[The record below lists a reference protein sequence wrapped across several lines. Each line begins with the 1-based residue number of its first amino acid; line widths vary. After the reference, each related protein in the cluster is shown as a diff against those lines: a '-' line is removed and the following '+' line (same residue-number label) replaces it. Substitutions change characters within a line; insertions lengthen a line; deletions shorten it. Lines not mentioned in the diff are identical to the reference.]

1 MSQDAGREKVFQ
13 TTKVRTSIK
22 SDLSWIQKMKEAEN
36 IKDSRDPPE
45 ERTPT
50 LSRQLSY
57 VLMTAKKFEPATS
70 PEKEVQIGKHS
81 VSSEPTA
88 ANYVDLKSNDSAE
101 VSRVDVKEKS
111 EETKLER
118 VIVNDPTAVEGS
130 VSSPKSSPQENGN
143 DLSKENAFDNLYN
156 SLVEPINPIHLDA
169 VEAQKTPDIPAVI
182 DEPQD
187 DTATNTNQSTKE
199 CGTVN
204 VDVHV
209 QNDEEAVKSEEKE
222 KERPKEQDVSTT
234 FTEMPE
240 DSLETTETQST
251 SAKLAIE
258 ECETT
263 NGEVTEQKTSDLN
276 DVPSDAPLAGSQ
288 PQSQDP
294 PSINGDTS
302 MIVDDADAQDNV
314 NPSHTE
320 EALSRTKE
328 AIVEEISTGQ
338 ESKSVEVVVVALPTS
353 TEEESTI
360 KAGDVVSETATAVV
374 DPDKSDEAD
383 LMLENEMVDAKS
395 AAEGVVS
402 ESIETKSQTD
412 TNNGSMIGKH
422 SEPASSEPTAAND
435 VDLKSNDSP
444 EVSRVDVKEN
454 SEEAK
459 LETVI
464 VNDPT
469 AVERSVAN
477 MVPDIIAES
486 VSSPKSS
493 PPENGND
500 LSKENAF
507 DNLYNSLV
515 EPINPIHLDAVETQK
530 IPDIPAVI
538 DEPQDDTATNTNQ
551 STKECGTVMIETVDV
566 TPKDI
571 VVSLDKVDV
580 QTPIETP
587 EVIQENV
594 EIAVQSAGDDQPAM
608 VDINPEEIFK
618 AEPVVVMPSTC
629 EAEESGPLEKE
640 VTEENISE
648 EATEIEPIPL
658 VPSVAGE
665 NQAVFDLSNA
675 LEIVP
680 TSESNEEVGKMEITR
695 ANDEA
700 TDVKTVKES
709 EEPANN
715 NGSSPRSTETS
726 PKSFIMRDG
735 QEVCS
740 HCDQFIGPVKLT
752 VEYPPMYLHPEC
764 LTCGKCTQN
773 LGNLLIPMFEH
784 NHLIY
789 CSDCYDVVYT
799 L

>member
-81 VSSEPTA
+81 
-88 ANYVDLKSNDSAE
+88 
-101 VSRVDVKEKS
+101 
-111 EETKLER
+111 
-118 VIVNDPTAVEGS
+118 
-130 VSSPKSSPQENGN
+130 
-143 DLSKENAFDNLYN
+143 
-156 SLVEPINPIHLDA
+156 
-169 VEAQKTPDIPAVI
+169 
-182 DEPQD
+182 
-187 DTATNTNQSTKE
+187 
-199 CGTVN
+199 
-204 VDVHV
+204 
-209 QNDEEAVKSEEKE
+209 
-222 KERPKEQDVSTT
+222 
-234 FTEMPE
+234 
-240 DSLETTETQST
+240 
-251 SAKLAIE
+251 
-258 ECETT
+258 
-263 NGEVTEQKTSDLN
+263 
-276 DVPSDAPLAGSQ
+276 
-288 PQSQDP
+288 
-294 PSINGDTS
+294 
-302 MIVDDADAQDNV
+302 
-314 NPSHTE
+314 
-320 EALSRTKE
+320 
-328 AIVEEISTGQ
+328 
-338 ESKSVEVVVVALPTS
+338 
-353 TEEESTI
+353 
-360 KAGDVVSETATAVV
+360 
-374 DPDKSDEAD
+374 
-383 LMLENEMVDAKS
+383 
-395 AAEGVVS
+395 
-402 ESIETKSQTD
+402 
-412 TNNGSMIGKH
+412 
-422 SEPASSEPTAAND
+422 
-435 VDLKSNDSP
+435 
-444 EVSRVDVKEN
+444 
-454 SEEAK
+454 
-459 LETVI
+459 
-464 VNDPT
+464 
-469 AVERSVAN
+469 
-477 MVPDIIAES
+477 
-486 VSSPKSS
+486 
-493 PPENGND
+493 
-500 LSKENAF
+500 
-507 DNLYNSLV
+507 
-515 EPINPIHLDAVETQK
+515 
-530 IPDIPAVI
+530 
-538 DEPQDDTATNTNQ
+538 
-551 STKECGTVMIETVDV
+551 
-566 TPKDI
+566 
-571 VVSLDKVDV
+571 
-580 QTPIETP
+580 TPIETP